1 MKDDSLIKAI
11 LIIVDSLDK
20 SDIPLQDKWELM
32 INLRCFLNVDKY
44 ENNIKILS
52 KGSDNRWIQK

>member
-1 MKDDSLIKAI
+1 MKKESLIKAI
-11 LIIVDSLDK
+11 LIILDSLDK
-20 SDIPLQDKWELM
+20 SDIPVQDKLELM

-52 KGSDNRWIQK
+52 KGSDNR

>member
-1 MKDDSLIKAI
+1 MKKDSLIKAV
-11 LIIVDSLDK
+11 LIIFDAIDK
-20 SDIPLQDKWELM
+20 SDISLQDKLELM

-52 KGSDNRWIQK
+52 KGSDKR

>member
-1 MKDDSLIKAI
+1 MKKDSLIKAI
-11 LIIVDSLDK
+11 LIIFDAIDK
-20 SDIPLQDKWELM
+20 SDISLQDKLELM

-52 KGSDNRWIQK
+52 KGSDNR

>member
-1 MKDDSLIKAI
+1 MKKDSLIKAI

-20 SDIPLQDKWELM
+20 SDIPLQDKLELM
-32 INLRCFLNVDKY
+32 INLRCLLNVDKY

-52 KGSDNRWIQK
+52 KGSDNR

>member
-1 MKDDSLIKAI
+1 MKKDSLIKAI
-11 LIIVDSLDK
+11 LIIFDAIDK
-20 SDIPLQDKWELM
+20 SDITLQDKLELM

-52 KGSDNRWIQK
+52 KGSDNR

>member
-1 MKDDSLIKAI
+1 MKKDSLIKAI

-20 SDIPLQDKWELM
+20 SDIPLQDKLELM

-52 KGSDNRWIQK
+52 KGSDNR

>member
-1 MKDDSLIKAI
+1 MNKNSLIKAI
-11 LIIVDSLDK
+11 LIIFDAIDK
-20 SDIPLQDKWELM
+20 SDIPVQDKLELM

-52 KGSDNRWIQK
+52 KGSDNR

>member
-1 MKDDSLIKAI
+1 MKEDSLIKAI
-11 LIIVDSLDK
+11 LIIVDRLDK
-20 SDIPLQDKWELM
+20 SDIPVQDKLELM

-52 KGSDNRWIQK
+52 KGSDNR

>member
-1 MKDDSLIKAI
+1 MNKDSLEKAI
-11 LIIVDSLDK
+11 LIILDSLDK
-20 SDIPLQDKWELM
+20 SDMPVQDKLELM

-52 KGSDNRWIQK
+52 KGSDNR

>member
-1 MKDDSLIKAI
+1 MKKESLEEAI
-11 LIIVDSLDK
+11 LMIINRLDK
-20 SDIPLQDKWELM
+20 SDINIQDKLELM

-52 KGSDNRWIQK
+52 KGSDNR

>member
-1 MKDDSLIKAI
+1 MKQDSLIKAI
-11 LIIVDSLDK
+11 LIIFDSIDK
-20 SDIPLQDKWELM
+20 SDIPVQDKLELM

-52 KGSDNRWIQK
+52 KGSDNR

>member
-1 MKDDSLIKAI
+1 MKQDSLIKAI
-11 LIIVDSLDK
+11 LIIFDAIDK
-20 SDIPLQDKWELM
+20 SDIPLQDKLELM

-52 KGSDNRWIQK
+52 KGSDNR

>member
-11 LIIVDSLDK
+11 LIILDILDK
-20 SDIPLQDKWELM
+20 SDIPLQDKLELM

-52 KGSDNRWIQK
+52 KGSDNR

>member
-1 MKDDSLIKAI
+1 MKQDSLIKAI
-11 LIIVDSLDK
+11 LIIFDAIDK
-20 SDIPLQDKWELM
+20 SDINIQDKLELM

-52 KGSDNRWIQK
+52 KGSDNR

>member
-1 MKDDSLIKAI
+1 MKKESLEEAI
-11 LIIVDSLDK
+11 LMIIDRLDK
-20 SDIPLQDKWELM
+20 SDIPVQDKLELM

-52 KGSDNRWIQK
+52 KGSDNR

>member
-1 MKDDSLIKAI
+1 MKKDSLIKAI
-11 LIIVDSLDK
+11 LIIFDAIDK
-20 SDIPLQDKWELM
+20 SDINAQDKLELL

-52 KGSDNRWIQK
+52 KGSDKR

>member
-20 SDIPLQDKWELM
+20 SDIPLQDKLELM

-52 KGSDNRWIQK
+52 KGSDNR

>member
-1 MKDDSLIKAI
+1 MKEDSLIKAI

-20 SDIPLQDKWELM
+20 SDIPVQDKLELM

-52 KGSDNRWIQK
+52 KGSDNR

>member
-1 MKDDSLIKAI
+1 MKKDSLIKAI
-11 LIIVDSLDK
+11 LIIFDAIDK
-20 SDIPLQDKWELM
+20 SDINAQDKLELL

-52 KGSDNRWIQK
+52 KGSDNR

>member
-1 MKDDSLIKAI
+1 MNKENLEKAI
-11 LIIVDSLDK
+11 LIILNSLDK
-20 SDIPLQDKWELM
+20 SDIPLQDKLELM

-52 KGSDNRWIQK
+52 KGSDNR

>member
-1 MKDDSLIKAI
+1 MKQDSLIKAI
-11 LIIVDSLDK
+11 SIIVDSLDK
-20 SDIPLQDKWELM
+20 SDIPLQDKLELM

-52 KGSDNRWIQK
+52 KGSDNR

>member
-1 MKDDSLIKAI
+1 MKKDSLIKAI
-11 LIIVDSLDK
+11 LIIFDSLDK
-20 SDIPLQDKWELM
+20 SDIPLQDKLELM

-52 KGSDNRWIQK
+52 KGSDNR

>member
-1 MKDDSLIKAI
+1 MKQDSLIKAI

-20 SDIPLQDKWELM
+20 SDIPLQDKLELM

-52 KGSDNRWIQK
+52 KGSDNR

>member
-1 MKDDSLIKAI
+1 VNKENLEKAI
-11 LIIVDSLDK
+11 LIILNSLDK
-20 SDIPLQDKWELM
+20 SDIPLQDKLELM

>member
-1 MKDDSLIKAI
+1 MKQDSLIKAI

-20 SDIPLQDKWELM
+20 SDIPVQDKLELM

-52 KGSDNRWIQK
+52 KGSDNR

>member
-1 MKDDSLIKAI
+1 MKKDSLIKAV
-11 LIIVDSLDK
+11 LIIFDAIDK
-20 SDIPLQDKWELM
+20 SDIPLQDKLELM

-52 KGSDNRWIQK
+52 KGSDNR

>member
-1 MKDDSLIKAI
+1 MKKESLEEAI
-11 LIIVDSLDK
+11 LMIINRLDK
-20 SDIPLQDKWELM
+20 SDINIQDKLELM

-52 KGSDNRWIQK
+52 KGSDNRCIQK